1 MKELRILYKVIVG
14 IVGTAWLAVQPA
26 AGQVNGNRYNTNYS
40 DRTIQH
46 KATGTTKNKWF
57 QTREATGM
65 SASAKAMDTFND
77 EVWSFNVYGHD
88 VQAAHTFTD
97 TLYVHKGRSVTL
109 NLPTVSNGGD
119 QNSAQKYQRWYNLVT
134 DGLFRT
140 GNTGDRQVQD
150 LLTPSSGTVYRLANG
165 YVGGHGLLGS
175 SSIMY
180 NANFYYPTEGEFR
193 EWNVE
198 NGEYGNAMYVV
209 ACDLSGYMDFT
220 NTFKEGQSG
229 GLSFMPN
236 NRNDPIEPTLS
247 LRAVYVIVGV
257 DDVDAE
263 DDFRD
268 NPDFWTKGHGRLLS
282 TEYQGGNATGK
293 KFLEEYDITF
303 PCDHISNRTDEVV
316 TLSKSAMGYGLPD
329 VSGSSNVNLSVQL
342 VDNGAGLSLQT
353 ASLSGKNRVIKF
365 RKQGVGGNTP
375 WSVTDGSK
383 ATIVV
388 TKTVDRTTY
397 NIAKFNLTF
406 RKDTRLLT
414 QHQLERIDT
423 RDGNVATQTWYM
435 PTRTPRYLRENY
447 QLLTSRTFDYDPA
460 VAADYGSDMYYPYPL
475 EWGYSSYAFFDG
487 SLKTDFDGSTSNNS
501 NYGNQPFVEW
511 GSYAITNSYV
521 GYNDMVNLKG
531 TSPDPYLGGRGEE
544 GDKSEYFLYVDA
556 ADLPGSIVTLPFA
569 VNLCRGSELFV
580 SAWVKGAGAAG
591 TEDAA
596 MLFTINGIDA
606 DGNKTPLYKQSTG
619 QIRTTTYMTRA
630 SSTEYTGNNGY
641 GEGTNDW
648 YQIFFSFINDDEKNA
663 GFVSYELQVDNN
675 CASTNGGDFY
685 LDDIEVFIAQPTA
698 EVEQLEYTCVNDR
711 TPLNITLDWNQ
722 LCERLGIDES
732 LTHGNAAEGIDF
744 CFIDTVKYARLL
756 ADAGT
761 RQDSI
766 EALKDAIVNVGAAD
780 DESEGYDEPIVSLFF
795 YLDWEKN
802 DPYPKHQVGADGR
815 KIYNIAYKHKKDD
828 GNFYFYATG
837 TEAESNRKL
846 SVDFYSD
853 LSPNRPY
860 LMLIIDRDLQ
870 KGQATAEDFYD
881 MMDDPCGIKTLFYVT
896 SQTMVKVNGEVLDPQ
911 TDFCEGQVFSFG
923 AQIRVPTGFN
933 DEGEQQFV
941 VLNEGV
947 YFDWFFGTEDEFTTG
962 NMEYGNVSL
971 YVALAH
977 FRGHYPDAET
987 LEGVVPQPADGDAGT
1002 PELTQEDID
1011 LIRHYLTVEG
1021 DAGGLNHP
1029 LVLHRENLDIR
1040 ILETGLQLV
1049 VYPIHKDFPPAEAGI
1064 TDEQWTRVCTSYVPL
1079 ELHAN
1084 GKAPTLYAGFNHI
1097 MDYPS
1102 GYNPALRIG
1111 LDQIKR
1117 VKCDGGQNTN
1127 KLRID
1132 LRDASYVSDGVDR
1145 LGLIDY
1151 NPGTDEVDYTQVYL
1165 VDTDDPQYERYF
1177 ANTTPENFNEF
1188 MLPIGKLSALVGEE
1202 YEVGGGFDNHAD
1214 LGFFLDEQQLADGT
1228 TFTFAPREGFY
1239 YTFIV
1244 HFEEKTGGGEAT
1256 TSCWGSFPVTMKVVP
1271 EYLVWDDKQAGEN
1284 GVVTGNWH
1292 EDGNWRRA
1300 SKGDLHKAQTDNI
1313 YEEYA
1318 DGDGRAF
1325 TPMLFSKIVMPRGS
1339 KVELYA
1345 AGLSHSGSGQE
1356 WVTQRPP
1363 HIGAPTDNIQYDL
1376 MAYDH
1381 KADGSQLETEPF
1393 RVSMTDEIH
1402 FEPEAEMLHAEYLYY
1417 NKAYTDV
1424 ELEGGQWYTLASP
1437 LQEVVAGDFYT
1448 KRSGREDA
1456 GYFTGISFDGS
1467 ENDRFSP
1474 SFYQRAWK
1482 DDAETVP
1489 LQTRQDGV
1497 KNVAVAGNWSAL
1509 YNDVDE
1515 RYPSGWGFSLKVQ
1528 DLADEAGGKVLVRLP
1543 KEDDSYRYYSQ
1554 DGAAFGHMTGIRRN
1568 ESAVGKLKSDSLF
1581 VRKLTP
1587 DYGWGSTV
1595 DGALEV
1601 GLGTSA
1607 AGGYYLVGNPFMSHL
1622 DVAEFL
1628 TVNSDVLERKYWY
1641 VENGVQD
1648 AAVAAAQGDQ
1658 GWISV
1663 AEGASG
1669 AALVPPM
1676 RSFFVKKA
1684 ENAAGRTVKFT
1695 AGMQAF
1701 VPEAAGGNVN
1711 ANLLRL
1717 TATTEDGRESRAVV
1731 VYADGA
1737 SEDYVSSE
1745 DAELFLDSNLGDVPS
1760 VYTVGGTQALSVNV
1774 TPATKRI
1781 PLGVHGAED
1790 EAVALRF
1797 EGTDVCNGAE
1807 LYDALTQVRTALYD
1821 GMEITV
1827 RTNEDGRYYI
1837 VPAGTGL
1844 EKEKEAGDEFAV
1856 YSVRSGE
1863 VVVASSVG
1871 SLASVKVYTV
1881 GGVLMAEETCAEGT
1895 TMCRLAVKGN
1905 ENYVVQVTN
1914 VYGKKADVKLHV
1926 K

>member
-1 MKELRILYKVIVG
+1 
-14 IVGTAWLAVQPA
+14 
-26 AGQVNGNRYNTNYS
+26 
-40 DRTIQH
+40 
-46 KATGTTKNKWF
+46 
-57 QTREATGM
+57 
-65 SASAKAMDTFND
+65 
-77 EVWSFNVYGHD
+77 
-88 VQAAHTFTD
+88 
-97 TLYVHKGRSVTL
+97 
-109 NLPTVSNGGD
+109 
-119 QNSAQKYQRWYNLVT
+119 
-134 DGLFRT
+134 
-140 GNTGDRQVQD
+140 
-150 LLTPSSGTVYRLANG
+150 
-165 YVGGHGLLGS
+165 
-175 SSIMY
+175 
-180 NANFYYPTEGEFR
+180 
-193 EWNVE
+193 
-198 NGEYGNAMYVV
+198 
-209 ACDLSGYMDFT
+209 
-220 NTFKEGQSG
+220 
-229 GLSFMPN
+229 
-236 NRNDPIEPTLS
+236 
-247 LRAVYVIVGV
+247 
-257 DDVDAE
+257 
-263 DDFRD
+263 
-268 NPDFWTKGHGRLLS
+268 
-282 TEYQGGNATGK
+282 
-293 KFLEEYDITF
+293 
-303 PCDHISNRTDEVV
+303 
-316 TLSKSAMGYGLPD
+316 
-329 VSGSSNVNLSVQL
+329 
-342 VDNGAGLSLQT
+342 
-353 ASLSGKNRVIKF
+353 
-365 RKQGVGGNTP
+365 
-375 WSVTDGSK
+375 
-383 ATIVV
+383 
-388 TKTVDRTTY
+388 
-397 NIAKFNLTF
+397 
-406 RKDTRLLT
+406 
-414 QHQLERIDT
+414 
-423 RDGNVATQTWYM
+423 
-435 PTRTPRYLRENY
+435 
-447 QLLTSRTFDYDPA
+447 
-460 VAADYGSDMYYPYPL
+460 
-475 EWGYSSYAFFDG
+475 
-487 SLKTDFDGSTSNNS
+487 
-501 NYGNQPFVEW
+501 
-511 GSYAITNSYV
+511 
-521 GYNDMVNLKG
+521 
-531 TSPDPYLGGRGEE
+531 
-544 GDKSEYFLYVDA
+544 
-556 ADLPGSIVTLPFA
+556 
-569 VNLCRGSELFV
+569 
-580 SAWVKGAGAAG
+580 
-591 TEDAA
+591 

-619 QIRTTTYMTRA
+619 QIRTTTYMTTA
-630 SSTEYTGNNGY
+630 SSTEYTRNNGY
-641 GEGTNDW
+641 GAGTNDW

-675 CASTNGGDFY
+675 CASTRGGDFY
-685 LDDIEVFIAQPTA
+685 LDDLEVFIAHPTA

-828 GNFYFYATG
+828 GNSYFYAMG

-846 SVDFYSD
+846 SVDFYSA

-860 LMLIIDRDLQ
+860 LMLIIDRDPQ
-870 KGQATAEDFYD
+870 KGQAKAEDFHD
-881 MMDDPCGIKTLFYVT
+881 MMDDPCGINTLFYVT

-1097 MDYPS
+1097 MDYPA

-1117 VKCDGGQNTN
+1117 VKCDGGQSTTT
-1127 KLRID
+1127 LRID

-1284 GVVTGNWH
+1284 GVATGNWH

-1300 SKGDLHKAQTDNI
+1300 SKGDLHKAQTDNT

-1345 AGLSHSGSGQE
+1345 AGLSHSGNGQE
-1356 WVTQRPP
+1356 WVTQRPQ

-1393 RVSMTDEIH
+1393 RVSMADEIH

-1515 RYPSGWGFSLKVQ
+1515 RYPSGWGFSLRVQ

-1554 DGAAFGHMTGIRRN
+1554 DGAAFGHTTGIRRN

-1641 VENGVQD
+1641 VENGAQD

-1669 AALVPPM
+1669 TALVPPM

-1684 ENAAGRTVKFT
+1684 ENAAGHTVKFT

-1701 VPEAAGGNVN
+1701 APEAAGGNVN